1 MTARTSPSRRR
12 GGSRSGVVSS
22 RRSVRGRITFAEQ
35 ARLDLET
42 QALTQRDAE
51 REAQEREREEIGH
64 GFRVGSGVFVPQ
76 ARVASRDASVLYPL
90 GFASPTTP
98 QGVFVGVDVTAG
110 ETPFFFDAWLAYQR
124 NELTDTNGFV
134 TGSIGAGKSASQK
147 AMLWRAMAVYGPAR
161 RFPIVVSPK
170 PEEYDRLAT
179 AMGWDVIRLA
189 PDSDQR
195 INPMDVP
202 GGGADQA
209 LLRQQLCRELVEAV
223 NGQAMT
229 PMETALLDAVIS
241 ELSRGREVFTLNDV
255 MAALL
260 DPPAGFLS
268 AMRLSKDEVL
278 ARSLN
283 TRAGLFVL
291 VGDGSSDS
299 AFAGLFGG
307 SSTVRIDWE
316 NCSGLLVD
324 LSATSGTAAFVPLL
338 LVSAVWLREAWK
350 ARRAVRPGCVATQ
363 LLDESWEL
371 VVSAGSSLRSD
382 LKKSRSIGLSTWFIA
397 HREGDFDA
405 AAADGSSQAKVAKSL
420 LDDVSTRLVF
430 RDSPRVARH
439 YESMLEL
446 SSRQREWIPQL
457 DKGRCLWLTPRSS
470 RLVQV
475 VLSPYE
481 QWLCDT
487 DDAMR
492 QAHQHRS
499 VTTGHRVG
507 ELSGVG

>member
-1 MTARTSPSRRR
+1 MTAPATPLRRHR
-12 GGSRSGVVSS
+12 GRLGSGGEVVS
-22 RRSVRGRITFAEQ
+22 RRSARGRITFAEA
-35 ARLDLET
+35 ARLQLET
-42 QALTQRDAE
+42 DAVTRRDAE
-51 REAQEREREEIGH
+51 RDAQRRERAEVGRGI
-64 GFRVGSGVFVPQ
+64 RAGSGVFVPQ
-76 ARVASRDASVLYPL
+76 ARVASRDASALYPL
-90 GFASPTTP
+90 AFASPTAAE
-98 QGVFVGVDVTAG
+98 GVFVGVDVTAG
-110 ETPFFFDAWLAYQR
+110 EAPFFFDPWLAYER

-147 AMLWRAMAVYGPAR
+147 ALLWRAMAVYGPGR
-161 RFPIVVSPK
+161 RFPMVVSPK
-170 PEEYDRLAT
+170 PDEYDRLAT

-189 PDSDQR
+189 ADSPQR

-202 GGGADQA
+202 GSGGEQTM
-209 LLRQQLCRELVEAV
+209 LRQQLCRELIEAV
-223 NGQAMT
+223 NGQALT

-241 ELSRGREVFTLNDV
+241 ELSRRSTVFTLGDV
-255 MAALL
+255 LAALL
-260 DPPAGFLS
+260 DPPDGFLA
-268 AMRLSKDEVL
+268 AMRLSGDEVV

-291 VGDGSSDS
+291 VGDGASDS

-307 SSTVRIDWE
+307 SSTVRVDWE

-371 VVSAGSSLRSD
+371 VVSAGASLRSD

-397 HREGDFDA
+397 HRDGDVDA
-405 AAADGSSQAKVAKSL
+405 AAADGSAQAKVAKGL

-430 RDSPRVARH
+430 RDGPRVAQH
-439 YESMLEL
+439 YEAMLGL
-446 SSRQREWIPQL
+446 SSRQRQWIPQL

-481 QWLCDT
+481 RWLCDT

-492 QAHQHRS
+492 QAQQP
-499 VTTGHRVG
+499 V
-507 ELSGVG
+507 LP